1 LGLIYMENN
10 FTDWALGTYSY
21 PVGGD
26 TAVYPNIGCNIDR
39 MGHVPKGVLGIRM
52 DGVEDVVFT
61 NLKINDLH
69 EKSERGSDLC
79 SEYWD
84 EDFTSFRGM
93 GHFIQNTPYLY
104 GYTGN
109 RVHGIMSD
117 FSSYT
122 FSGTVEISGIVSDT
136 GLVRGIGMY
145 TQTELTLDDGLT
157 LTMRNFS
164 AGHELYDEDTSAF
177 AHPYAPSVAK
187 PFHILWSYSD
197 NFTIDTVENVVKYFN
212 SSIVGEA
219 DTVSFS
225 CIFGRDGMNDT
236 DWDYTV
242 ENSDCS
248 SMTMKL
254 AVNEQ
259 IEKEDD
265 ARYPLLNARLNP
277 LVLLSAVT
285 VIVLLFVIYRSCWNR
300 AKSKSKTLPTEYAP
314 LLVVE

>member
-1 LGLIYMENN
+1 
-10 FTDWALGTYSY
+10 
-21 PVGGD
+21 
-26 TAVYPNIGCNIDR
+26 
-39 MGHVPKGVLGIRM
+39 
-52 DGVEDVVFT
+52 
-61 NLKINDLH
+61 
-69 EKSERGSDLC
+69 
-79 SEYWD
+79 
-84 EDFTSFRGM
+84 
-93 GHFIQNTPYLY
+93 
-104 GYTGN
+104 
-109 RVHGIMSD
+109 MSD

-164 AGHELYDEDTSAF
+164 AGHELYDEDTSMF

-314 LLVVE
+314 LLVVD